1 MTMDA
6 DRKKMVAMIVIL
18 LICLVL
24 ATIFESC
31 NSKTCPAYAK
41 NNTEYGKTG

>member
-6 DRKKMVAMIVIL
+6 DRKKMIALIIIL

-41 NNTEYGKTG
+41 NNIEHGKIG